1 MDLSVIIVSYN
12 SRGHLARCL
21 QAVLAGAE
29 RVKWEAIVVD
39 NASHDGSPEMVA
51 REFPYV
57 SLIANR
63 ENVGFARAC
72 NQGFRMARG
81 ESLLFLNP
89 DTEAKPGSIATLIGY
104 LRDNPSL
111 GAVGPR
117 LCNPNGQLT
126 RSCFRFPSLT
136 RPLLNS
142 RPVQLL
148 VGERFGLAY
157 PLEDPRVREG
167 GTVDWL
173 SGACLLARRQALK
186 ETGPFDERY
195 FMYFEDTDLCRRIWR
210 AGWQVVFWPNAEV
223 LHVGGA
229 SSRGQWARLSIEL
242 QRSRL
247 IYFST
252 HHPGLVCGVMRCI
265 AGIAS
270 LARSLCWLATLQP
283 QHLGTEAKILKV
295 ALARVNS

>member
-39 NASHDGSPEMVA
+39 NASHDGNPEMVA
-51 REFPYV
+51 REFPNV
-57 SLIANR
+57 TLIANP

-89 DTEAKPGSIATLIGY
+89 DTEPKPGSIAALMGY
-104 LRDNPSL
+104 LRDNPRL

-117 LCNPNGQLT
+117 LCNPNGQLA
-126 RSCFRFPSLT
+126 RSSFRFPSLL
-136 RPLLNS
+136 RPFLNFHI
-142 RPVQLL
+142 VQHIA
-148 VGERFGLAY
+148 GERFGLPY

-167 GTVDWL
+167 GPVDWL
-173 SGACLLARRQALK
+173 SGACLLVRRQALD
-186 ETGPFDERY
+186 EAGPLDERY
-195 FMYFEDTDLCRRIWR
+195 FMYFEDIDLCRRIWE
-210 AGWQVVFWPNAEV
+210 AGWEVVYRPDVEV
-223 LHVGGA
+223 FHVGGA
-229 SSRGQWARLSIEL
+229 SACGQQTRLSIEH

-252 HHPGLVCGVMRCI
+252 HHPGLKYRVVRCM
-265 AGIAS
+265 AGIAA
-270 LARSLCWLATLQP
+270 LVRILRWLFTSQH
-283 QHLGTEAKILKV
+283 QHLKTEAQILK
-295 ALARVNS
+295 LTMTGVNI